1 MRSSKINRTRLRT
14 AVLILFLLQTLM
26 LPAAIGVTYASR
38 SLKPEHILTYS
49 AGRLVWDAGTDTD
62 SSGAARLRLF
72 DTAYSHVDSG
82 DGAEVVAPG
91 TEGHSLVRLKNNGG
105 SAVTYTAVLYRIRTE
120 DVPVKAALEGEGFA
134 DTEQYAL
141 PENAAREN
149 VLRAVTGKV
158 ETGRIQDFDIRWLWR
173 FDDGPVQDQAD
184 TALGDSAAA
193 GRAARVTLGFY
204 LVVSEEPGQWIRPD
218 EYKTGDGFPLGW
230 YVGMMAVTGGALAV
244 LGTGGRRRRGDEDEK
259 GGQTGW

>member
-1 MRSSKINRTRLRT
+1 MRSSEINRTRLRT

-91 TEGHSLVRLKNNGG
+91 TEGGSLVRLKNEGG
-105 SAVTYTAVLYRIRTE
+105 STVTYTAVLYRLRTE
-120 DVPVKAALEGEGFA
+120 DVPVQAALEGEGFA
-134 DTEQYAL
+134 DTAEYAL
-141 PENAAREN
+141 PESAARED
-149 VLRAVTGKV
+149 VLRAVTVGPAHQP
-158 ETGRIQDFDIRWLWR
+158 QDRRPFPAGLVCGH
-173 FDDGPVQDQAD
+173 DG
-184 TALGDSAAA
+184 GDRHGA
-193 GRAARVTLGFY
+193 
-204 LVVSEEPGQWIRPD
+204 
-218 EYKTGDGFPLGW
+218 
-230 YVGMMAVTGGALAV
+230 GGA
-244 LGTGGRRRRGDEDEK
+244 GPGRKETQKR
-259 GGQTGW
+259 

>member
-1 MRSSKINRTRLRT
+1 M
-14 AVLILFLLQTLM
+14 
-26 LPAAIGVTYASR
+26 
-38 SLKPEHILTYS
+38 
-49 AGRLVWDAGTDTD
+49 
-62 SSGAARLRLF
+62 
-72 DTAYSHVDSG
+72 DSG

-91 TEGHSLVRLKNNGG
+91 TEGHSLVRLKNDGG

-120 DVPVKAALEGEGFA
+120 DVPVQTALEGEGFA

-141 PENAAREN
+141 PENAARED

-259 GGQTGW
+259 GGQTGR

>member
-1 MRSSKINRTRLRT
+1 MCSSKINRTRLRT
-14 AVLILFLLQTLM
+14 AVLILFLLQTFM

-62 SSGAARLRLF
+62 SSGAARLRL
-72 DTAYSHVDSG
+72 
-82 DGAEVVAPG
+82 
-91 TEGHSLVRLKNNGG
+91 
-105 SAVTYTAVLYRIRTE
+105 
-120 DVPVKAALEGEGFA
+120 
-134 DTEQYAL
+134 
-141 PENAAREN
+141 
-149 VLRAVTGKV
+149 
-158 ETGRIQDFDIRWLWR
+158 

>member
-1 MRSSKINRTRLRT
+1 MCSSKINRTRLRT
-14 AVLILFLLQTLM
+14 AVLILFLLQTFM

-62 SSGAARLRLF
+62 SS
-72 DTAYSHVDSG
+72 
-82 DGAEVVAPG
+82 
-91 TEGHSLVRLKNNGG
+91 
-105 SAVTYTAVLYRIRTE
+105 AVTYTAVLYRIRTE
-120 DVPVKAALEGEGFA
+120 NVPVQAALEGEGFA

-158 ETGRIQDFDIRWLWR
+158 EAGRIQDFDIRWLWR

-259 GGQTGW
+259 GGQTGR

>member
-1 MRSSKINRTRLRT
+1 MCSSKINRTRLRT
-14 AVLILFLLQTLM
+14 AVLILFLLQTFM

-72 DTAYSHVDSG
+72 DTAYSHVDS
-82 DGAEVVAPG
+82 
-91 TEGHSLVRLKNNGG
+91 
-105 SAVTYTAVLYRIRTE
+105 
-120 DVPVKAALEGEGFA
+120 
-134 DTEQYAL
+134 
-141 PENAAREN
+141 
-149 VLRAVTGKV
+149 
-158 ETGRIQDFDIRWLWR
+158 
-173 FDDGPVQDQAD
+173 
-184 TALGDSAAA
+184 GDSAAA

>member
-1 MRSSKINRTRLRT
+1 MRSSEINRTRLRT

-38 SLKPEHILTYS
+38 SLRPEHILTYS
-49 AGRLVWDAGTDTD
+49 AGRLVWDAATDTD

-91 TEGHSLVRLKNNGG
+91 TEGGSLVRLKNEGG
-105 SAVTYTAVLYRIRTE
+105 STVTYTAVLYRLRTE
-120 DVPVKAALEGEGFA
+120 DMPVQAALEGEGFA
-134 DTEQYAL
+134 DTAEYAL
-141 PENAAREN
+141 PENAARED
-149 VLRAVTGKV
+149 VLRAVTGTV
-158 ETGRIQDFDIRWLWR
+158 EAGRIQDFDIQWLWR

-193 GRAARVTLGFY
+193 GRAARVTLGFF
-204 LVVSEEPGQWIRPD
+204 LVVSEEPGQWIRPTNP
-218 EYKTGDGFPLGW
+218 KTGDRFPLGW
-230 YVGMMAVTGGALAV
+230 YVGMMAVTGTALAV
-244 LGTGGRRRRGDEDEK
+244 LGLGGRRRRSDEDEK
-259 GGQTGW
+259 GGQTGR

>member
-1 MRSSKINRTRLRT
+1 MRSSEINRTRLRT

-38 SLKPEHILTYS
+38 SLRPEHILTYS
-49 AGRLVWDAGTDTD
+49 AGRLVWDAATDTD
-62 SSGAARLRLF
+62 SSGAAR
-72 DTAYSHVDSG
+72 
-82 DGAEVVAPG
+82 
-91 TEGHSLVRLKNNGG
+91 
-105 SAVTYTAVLYRIRTE
+105 E
-120 DVPVKAALEGEGFA
+120 D
-134 DTEQYAL
+134 
-141 PENAAREN
+141 

-158 ETGRIQDFDIRWLWR
+158 EAGRIQDFDIQWLWR

-218 EYKTGDGFPLGW
+218 EYKTGDRFPLGW
-230 YVGMMAVTGGALAV
+230 YVGMMAVTGTALAV
-244 LGTGGRRRRGDEDEK
+244 LGLGGRRRRSDEDEK
-259 GGQTGW
+259 GGQTGR

>member
-1 MRSSKINRTRLRT
+1 MCSSKINRTRLRT

-91 TEGHSLVRLKNNGG
+91 TEGHSLVRLKNDGG

-120 DVPVKAALEGEGFA
+120 
-134 DTEQYAL
+134 
-141 PENAAREN
+141 N
-149 VLRAVTGKV
+149 V
-158 ETGRIQDFDIRWLWR
+158 
-173 FDDGPVQDQAD
+173 PVQDQAD

-259 GGQTGW
+259 GSQTGR

>member
-1 MRSSKINRTRLRT
+1 MARLGGEP
-14 AVLILFLLQTLM
+14 M
-26 LPAAIGVTYASR
+26 ASR
-38 SLKPEHILTYS
+38 FIRRFASDGSYDALTAALRAGQGQEAFRAAHTLK
-49 AGRLVWDAGTDTD
+49 GV
-62 SSGAARLRLF
+62 AANLGL
-72 DTAYSHVDSG
+72 
-82 DGAEVVAPG
+82 E
-91 TEGHSLVRLKNNGG
+91 RLKNDGG

-120 DVPVKAALEGEGFA
+120 NVPVQAALEGEGFA

-158 ETGRIQDFDIRWLWR
+158 EAGRIQDFDIRWLWR